1 MEQEE
6 KEFISKI
13 NNELNINGKFLIKS
27 NISFVFYGYSS
38 SLNIADFIKIN
49 NEIRRVIPSVNSDFY
64 NFDSFVKWEDSYDKI
79 KNSEHLIIFKNSD
92 LIYYRLKTQKK
103 INSEF

>member
-13 NNELNINGKFLIKS
+13 NKQLNINGKFLIIS
-27 NISFVFYGYSS
+27 NVSFVFYGYSS

-49 NEIRRVIPSVNSDFY
+49 NDIKRLIPINISPVY
-64 NFDSFVKWEDSYDKI
+64 NFGSFTEWKNSYDNI
-79 KNSEHLIIFKNSD
+79 KVSKYLLVFKNSD
-92 LIYYRLKTQKK
+92 LIYYRLNTKN
-103 INSEF
+103 I